1 LKPGEKKLNRLSL
14 KSRLILNTVIIL
26 ALALGFNAMLTQNSL
41 EKAYVESIVSQYS
54 LVGNALAR
62 NLERSISFGKSI
74 EKFIGMEKILFETKN
89 NLAKRISI
97 EDKTLSD
104 NNSITTDLSVSIVL
118 PDGKVLFST
127 DKDIVS
133 TVLPVYTKID
143 SINKGEKSF
152 LTQSYITYNDTYVTY
167 MSIHDRKKNRVA
179 TAVIAFDHNQVKSI
193 LKKIRN
199 KNIIIILAILS
210 ASTAFLFL
218 IFNFVLAGRSGQI
231 AFDDKYSKLKIQ
243 VIIFLVIGV
252 AQIIF
257 SGINTYSFKNYYLE
271 INKQTTKSIT
281 NMLKEDIEFY
291 LSKHIKINK
300 LFKIDMEMKKII
312 TSSPELSDI
321 TILNATGATLYEV
334 ISQKTAELQKDI
346 AAQNSQ
352 ITSPKI
358 DPDYNIRLELRNGD
372 KIEGYISTNISKA
385 VLFEKLFEIGL
396 DAVTVI
402 VISFLFFGEL
412 LILAFLFI
420 GGQTEAE
427 QPTENRLN
435 YRTIRPLTF
444 LFLFCIDISISFIP
458 LHMEAIYDPLFGL
471 SKTMVMG
478 LPISMEM
485 FASGLAVLFAGVWI
499 DRRGWYE
506 PFFFGLIFALAGLI
520 YSWKAPDALHFILS
534 RGLVGCGYGL
544 VLISAQGFVI
554 INTGEKSK
562 AQGLAQLFAGI
573 YAGSICGAAM
583 GAMLSERIG
592 YQKVYFIA
600 AIILS
605 VMIVFMLLLLRDS
618 LKKQTK
624 IKSSQTAKTVS
635 LKQILTFFSNR
646 SIIGLLLFGIIPSAI
661 AIVGFINY
669 FFPIYLDRLGT
680 SQSNIGRVYML
691 FGLCLIYIAPVISRV
706 MDSSDSKKK
715 YLFING
721 ALGSL
726 ALFIFYFFGGFAVTA
741 VAVLLLSLS
750 MCYDASR
757 PYALKFKETHE
768 LGIGKSLSI
777 FTSFEKIGQ
786 VFGPILFGILF
797 ITPDIH
803 TTLAYLGGAYFFLTI
818 IFMLIAKN
826 DSKILPFKT

>member
-1 LKPGEKKLNRLSL
+1 MKPGKNSLNRLSL

-54 LVGNALAR
+54 LVGNALTR
-62 NLERSISFGKSI
+62 DLERSISFGKNI

-89 NLAKRISI
+89 NLTKRISI

-104 NNSITTDLSVSIVL
+104 NNSITADISVSIVL

-127 DKDIVS
+127 DKDIIS
-133 TVLPVYTKID
+133 TVLPVYAEID
-143 SINKGEKSF
+143 SIKTGKKSF
-152 LTQSYITYNDTYVTY
+152 STQAYIKYRDTYVTY
-167 MSIHDRKKNRVA
+167 MSIRDRKKNRVA
-179 TAVIAFDHNQVKSI
+179 TAVIIFNQNQVKSI

-199 KNIIIILAILS
+199 KNILIILAILS

-218 IFNFVLAGRSGQI
+218 IFNFILAGRSGPI
-231 AFDDKYSKLKIQ
+231 AFDDKYSRLKIQ

-271 INKQTTKSIT
+271 INKQTTISIT

-312 TSSPELSDI
+312 ASSPELSDI
-321 TILNATGATLYEV
+321 TILNTTGATLYKAT
-334 ISQKTAELQKDI
+334 SLKTAELQK
-346 AAQNSQ
+346 SQ
-352 ITSPKI
+352 IASPQI

-372 KIEGYISTNISKA
+372 RIEGYISTNISKD
-385 VLFEKLFEIGL
+385 VLFKKLFEIGL
-396 DAVTVI
+396 DTVTVI

-412 LILAFLFI
+412 LILAFMFI
-420 GGQTEAE
+420 GGQMA
-427 QPTENRLN
+427 QPIENRLN

-458 LHMEAIYDPLFGL
+458 LHMEAIYDPLFGF

-485 FASGLAVLFAGVWI
+485 FASGIAVLFAGVWI
-499 DRRGWYE
+499 DRRGWHE
-506 PFFFGLIFALAGLI
+506 PFFYGLIFALAGLI

-544 VLISAQGFVI
+544 ALIAAQSFVI
-554 INTGEKSK
+554 INTDEKSK

-592 YQKVYFIA
+592 YQKVFFIA

-605 VMIVFMLLLLRDS
+605 VMIVFILLILRGS
-618 LKKQTK
+618 LKKQVT
-624 IKSSQTAKTVS
+624 IKSSQTAKAVS
-635 LKQILTFFSNR
+635 LKQIFNFFSNR
-646 SIIGLLLFGIIPSAI
+646 SILGLLLFGIIPSAI
-661 AIVGFINY
+661 AVVGFINY

-680 SQSNIGRVYML
+680 TQSNIGRVYML
-691 FGLCLIYIAPVISRV
+691 FGLCLIYIAPVIGRI

-721 ALGSL
+721 TLGSL

-768 LGIGKSLSI
+768 LGIGKSLSL
-777 FTSFEKIGQ
+777 FTSFEKLGQ
-786 VFGPILFGILF
+786 VFGPIIFGILF
-797 ITPDIH
+797 ISPDIH
-803 TTLAYLGGAYFFLTI
+803 TTIAYLGGAYFFLTI
-818 IFMLIAKN
+818 IFMLTAKN
-826 DSKILPFKT
+826 DSKIQPFKT